1 MECTVYALLRNTSKM
16 NLQMCVI
23 EMSENEVDRVDKHV
37 EVWYKV
43 SLCVGRVAV

>member
-1 MECTVYALLRNTSKM
+1 MECTVNYSEMPQKLISKCVLL
-16 NLQMCVI
+16 V

>member
-1 MECTVYALLRNTSKM
+1 MYHILLRNESKM
-16 NLQMCVI
+16 NLQIKCVLL
-23 EMSENEVDRVDKHV
+23 EMSENEVDRIDKHV